1 MMADAVKYVVMCNCD
16 DEPGALIIAWIDDER
31 PAGGHIQMRSN
42 TRFTETQWGRHI
54 EWKLEC
60 RACRKYAPI
69 SEMTAAAILDGFG
82 AKLHELRTSTIPDA
96 DDPSI
101 AEARHVIPFSAL
113 CLRLSQLGGYIFR
126 CAHVRVPVAE
136 SRVDGL
142 SRDRKARHGR
152 RSPVVTAVHH
162 DQ

>member
-101 AEARHVIPFSAL
+101 AEARHVIPFSA
-113 CLRLSQLGGYIFR
+113 
-126 CAHVRVPVAE
+126 
-136 SRVDGL
+136 
-142 SRDRKARHGR
+142 
-152 RSPVVTAVHH
+152 
-162 DQ
+162 

>member
-60 RACRKYAPI
+60 RGMPKVC
-69 SEMTAAAILDGFG
+69 
-82 AKLHELRTSTIPDA
+82 A
-96 DDPSI
+96 DIRDDRRGDPRRFRGEASR
-101 AEARHVIPFSAL
+101 AEN
-113 CLRLSQLGGYIFR
+113 
-126 CAHVRVPVAE
+126 
-136 SRVDGL
+136 VD
-142 SRDRKARHGR
+142 HPR
-152 RSPVVTAVHH
+152 R
-162 DQ
+162 

>member
-69 SEMTAAAILDGFG
+69 SEMTAAAVLDGFG

-113 CLRLSQLGGYIFR
+113 CLRLSQLGG
-126 CAHVRVPVAE
+126 
-136 SRVDGL
+136 
-142 SRDRKARHGR
+142 
-152 RSPVVTAVHH
+152 
-162 DQ
+162 